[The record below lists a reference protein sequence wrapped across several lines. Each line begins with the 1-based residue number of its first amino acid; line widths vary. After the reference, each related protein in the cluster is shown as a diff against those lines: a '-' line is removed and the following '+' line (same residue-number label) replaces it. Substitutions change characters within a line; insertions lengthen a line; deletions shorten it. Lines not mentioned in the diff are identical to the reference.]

1 MDARGTVTDSPFLPE
16 EDSPPPEPSPW
27 GFRIFV
33 VLTAVYLL
41 YRLGQG
47 VGWLWQRI

>member
-1 MDARGTVTDSPFLPE
+1 MNESPYLPE
-16 EDSPPPEPSPW
+16 RDSDTPQPSPW

-33 VLTAVYLL
+33 VLTAIYLL

-47 VGWLWQRI
+47 IGWLVGQLT

>member
-1 MDARGTVTDSPFLPE
+1 MTDPYLPE
-16 EDSPPPEPSPW
+16 EDSVPDLPSPW

-33 VLTAVYLL
+33 VLTAIYLL

-47 VGWLWQRI
+47 IAWVVSRFAS

>member
-1 MDARGTVTDSPFLPE
+1 MNESPYLPE
-16 EDSPPPEPSPW
+16 RDSETPQPSPW

-33 VLTAVYLL
+33 VLAAIYLL

-47 VGWLWQRI
+47 IGWLVGQLT

>member
-1 MDARGTVTDSPFLPE
+1 VNESPYLPE
-16 EDSPPPEPSPW
+16 RDSDTPQPSPW

-33 VLTAVYLL
+33 VLTAIYLL

-47 VGWLWQRI
+47 IGWLVGQLT

>member
-1 MDARGTVTDSPFLPE
+1 MSGESPFLPE
-16 EDSPPPEPSPW
+16 EDSPAPEPNPW
-27 GFRIFV
+27 GFRIVV

-47 VGWLWQRI
+47 VAWIINRF

>member
-1 MDARGTVTDSPFLPE
+1 MSESPYLPE
-16 EDSPPPEPSPW
+16 RDSETPEPSPW

-33 VLTAVYLL
+33 FLAALYLL

-47 VGWLWQRI
+47 IGWVASRLTS

>member
-1 MDARGTVTDSPFLPE
+1 MSDPFLPE

-27 GFRIFV
+27 GFRIV
-33 VLTAVYLL
+33 VAAAAIYLL

-47 VGWLWQRI
+47 IGWLIQRFG

>member
-1 MDARGTVTDSPFLPE
+1 MSDPYLPE
-16 EDSPPPEPSPW
+16 EDRPPDLPTPW

-33 VLTAVYLL
+33 FLAAVYLL

-47 VGWLWQRI
+47 IAWVVTRLN

>member
-1 MDARGTVTDSPFLPE
+1 MKDSPYLPD
-16 EDSPPPEPSPW
+16 EDSPPDDPSPW

-33 VLTAVYLL
+33 FLAALYLL

-47 VGWLWQRI
+47 VGWLVGRF

>member
-1 MDARGTVTDSPFLPE
+1 MSQDSPFLPE

-27 GFRIFV
+27 PFRILV
-33 VLTAVYLL
+33 VLTAIYLL

-47 VGWLWQRI
+47 IGWLVDRF